1 MCLTDLLK
9 EIKANHW
16 EEEVF
21 RFLINDMESEIKE
34 NKKKVSTY
42 RCALKSIN
50 KINRKTKDHQAIND
64 LSDLNNLED

>member
-1 MCLTDLLK
+1 MCLTNVLK

-34 NKKKVSTY
+34 NKKMV
-42 RCALKSIN
+42 IN
-50 KINRKTKDHQAIND
+50 TVFKWI
-64 LSDLNNLED
+64 